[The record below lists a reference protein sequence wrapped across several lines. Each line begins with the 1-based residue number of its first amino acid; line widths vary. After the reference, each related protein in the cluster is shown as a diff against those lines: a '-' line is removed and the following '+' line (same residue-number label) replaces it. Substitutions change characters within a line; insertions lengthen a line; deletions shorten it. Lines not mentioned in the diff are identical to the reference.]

1 MSSWFDT
8 LALACALH
16 DAALVTRR
24 RTAGLVAGSA
34 MRTTDP
40 EPSLA
45 AMQNAN
51 ATTQRTISGLC
62 ERVASAPVL
71 LVACDY
77 DGTLSQLVPHSKD
90 ATTHPDSLTALDRLA
105 SQSHTHVAVISGRPR
120 ADLVS
125 RFSSI
130 PSIHLVGSHGA
141 EVDESR
147 GEDVSQE
154 AHLELSM
161 VTSELERL
169 AGSFPGVRI
178 ERKPHGVALHYRDA
192 PEEVV
197 AKAIDHT
204 GAIMRDVRHLTI
216 RLGSMV
222 VEFATD
228 RSNKGIALELLRRRV
243 GATAVLFVGD
253 DLTDE
258 HAFASLTQGDVGVK
272 VGRGESRAGH
282 RLSDVDE
289 VAQLLTRLAEER
301 QTWLGARGLTPLHAL
316 SIISDLRTSAVVD
329 GQGRVVWLCLPR
341 LDSPPLFAALLG
353 SDEHGWFGIHPCND
367 NGAAES
373 DPSSQ
378 YFDQDTLVLRTKW
391 QRAAV
396 TDYFDCGGGR
406 AFQRAGRS
414 DLIRVIEG
422 GGRVKITFSPRLD
435 FGRSPTRI
443 SLRESGLEIEGGMDS
458 IVLHA
463 PAVEWT
469 IRSEGRHQSAEAVVS
484 LDSGP
489 IILELRYGTPSSRPH
504 PRPESQRRLETSL
517 FWSNWCK
524 SLRVQGTHA
533 ATLRQ
538 SALML
543 RALCYGPSGAIAAA
557 ATTSLPEHLGG
568 SRNWDYRFCWP
579 RDAAL
584 SCSALLRLGNT
595 GTALRFLDWLAAVV
609 DRCESPDRLRPVY
622 TLTGADLGA
631 EGEVGEVPGY
641 GGSKPVRVGNAA
653 AQQVQLDVFGPIVDL
668 IASLAEHGAP
678 LSAEHWRLVR
688 SMVSAVEARWQE
700 PDHGIWELRGPKR
713 HHVHT
718 KAMCFLTVDRA
729 ITLHK
734 LETGKDQPRWTELRE
749 QIRTDVLAHGYCQ
762 QAECFTTAY
771 GSTEPDAAAL
781 AVGLVG
787 LVSESD
793 PRWRATVDCVARTLR
808 TGPVVLRY
816 RFDDELSG
824 REGGFHLCTAWLIRA
839 MLSLDRTREAR
850 DLLGGML
857 ACVGPRGIMTEQFD
871 ARYEVAL
878 GNLPQAYSHLALI
891 NSILDVEAATLRGSQ
906 QP

>member
-1 MSSWFDT
+1 
-8 LALACALH
+8 
-16 DAALVTRR
+16 
-24 RTAGLVAGSA
+24 
-34 MRTTDP
+34 
-40 EPSLA
+40 
-45 AMQNAN
+45 
-51 ATTQRTISGLC
+51 
-62 ERVASAPVL
+62 
-71 LVACDY
+71 
-77 DGTLSQLVPHSKD
+77 
-90 ATTHPDSLTALDRLA
+90 
-105 SQSHTHVAVISGRPR
+105 
-120 ADLVS
+120 
-125 RFSSI
+125 
-130 PSIHLVGSHGA
+130 
-141 EVDESR
+141 
-147 GEDVSQE
+147 
-154 AHLELSM
+154 
-161 VTSELERL
+161 
-169 AGSFPGVRI
+169 
-178 ERKPHGVALHYRDA
+178 
-192 PEEVV
+192 
-197 AKAIDHT
+197 
-204 GAIMRDVRHLTI
+204 
-216 RLGSMV
+216 MV

-228 RSNKGIALELLRRRV
+228 RSNKGLALELLRRKV

-258 HAFASLTQGDVGVK
+258 HGFAVLIPGDVGVK
-272 VGRGESRAGH
+272 VGPGESRAGH
-282 RLSDVDE
+282 RLDDVDE
-289 VAQLLTRLAEER
+289 VALLLARIAQER
-301 QTWLGARGLTPLHAL
+301 AQWLGGRKLVSLNAL
-316 SIISDLRTSAVVD
+316 SIVSDLRTTAVVD
-329 GQGRVVWLCLPR
+329 DRGRIVWLCVPR
-341 LDSPPLFAALLG
+341 LDSPPLFASLLG
-353 SDEHGWFGIHPCND
+353 SEEHGCFGICPSGDH
-367 NGAAES
+367 GASEAG
-373 DPSSQ
+373 PVSQ
-378 YFDQDTLVLRTKW
+378 QFEPDTLVLRTNW
-391 QRAAV
+391 QSITV

-406 AFQRAGRS
+406 AFQRAGRT

-422 GGRVKITFSPRLD
+422 SGRAKVTFSPRLD

-463 PAVEWT
+463 PEVEWT
-469 IRSEGRHQSAEAVVS
+469 IRSEGRHQSAEATVS
-484 LDSGP
+484 LEGGP
-489 IILELRYGTPSSRPH
+489 IVLELRYGTPNSRPH
-504 PRPESQRRLETSL
+504 PRPESLRRAETSL

-524 SLRVQGTHA
+524 SLRVPGSHA

-543 RALCYGPSGAIAAA
+543 RALCYGPTGAIAAA

-584 SCSALLRLGNT
+584 ACSALLRLGNT

-622 TLTGADLGA
+622 TLTGADLGP
-631 EGEVGEVPGY
+631 EGEVGELPGY

-700 PDHGIWELRGPKR
+700 QDHGIWELRGPKR

-749 QIRTDVLAHGYCQ
+749 LIRADVLAHGYCQ
-762 QAECFTTAY
+762 QAGCFTTAY
-771 GSTEPDAAAL
+771 GSAEPDAAAL

-793 PRWRATVDCVARTLR
+793 ARWRATVDCVARTLR

-816 RFDDELSG
+816 RFDDELAG
-824 REGGFHLCTAWLIRA
+824 REGGFHLCTSWLIRA
-839 MLSLDRTREAR
+839 MLSLDRIHEAR
-850 DLLGGML
+850 DLLDGML
-857 ACVGPRGIMTEQFD
+857 ACVGPRGVLTEQFD
-871 ARYEVAL
+871 ARYEIAL

-891 NSILDVEAATLRGSQ
+891 NSILDVEVATLHGSK

>member
-1 MSSWFDT
+1 M
-8 LALACALH
+8 H
-16 DAALVTRR
+16 
-24 RTAGLVAGSA
+24 
-34 MRTTDP
+34 
-40 EPSLA
+40 
-45 AMQNAN
+45 NAN
-51 ATTQRTISGLC
+51 ATTQRTISSLC
-62 ERVASAPVL
+62 ERVAGAPVL

-77 DGTLSQLVPHSKD
+77 DGTLSRLVPHSDD
-90 ATTHPDSLTALDRLA
+90 ATTHAESLRALDRLA
-105 SQSHTHVAVISGRPR
+105 SQPHTHVAVISGRPR
-120 ADLVS
+120 ADLVQK
-125 RFSSI
+125 FASI
-130 PSIHLVGSHGA
+130 PTIHVVGSHGA
-141 EVDESR
+141 EVDDSPVT
-147 GEDVSQE
+147 DLSQE
-154 AHLELSM
+154 AHLELGT
-161 VTSELERL
+161 VTTQLGQL
-169 AGSFPGVRI
+169 ADSFPGVRV
-178 ERKPHGVALHYRDA
+178 ERKPRGVALHYREA

-197 AKAIDHT
+197 ARAIDHT
-204 GAIMRDVRHLTI
+204 GAIMRGVRHLTV

-228 RSNKGIALELLRRRV
+228 RSNKGIALEQIRRKV

-258 HAFASLTQGDVGVK
+258 HGFAALVQGDVGVK
-272 VGRGESRAGH
+272 VGLGESCAGY
-282 RLSDVDE
+282 RVSDVDE
-289 VAQLLTRLAEER
+289 VAQLLTRLVEER
-301 QTWLGARGLTPLHAL
+301 QEWLSGRRLTPLHTL
-316 SIISDLRTSAVVD
+316 SVISDLRTSAVVD
-329 GQGRVVWLCLPR
+329 GQGRIVWLCLPR
-341 LDSPPLFAALLG
+341 LDSPPLFASLLG
-353 SDEHGWFGIHPCND
+353 SDEHGCFGIHPCD
-367 NGAAES
+367 DHGTSEVAPVSQRCES
-373 DPSSQ
+373 
-378 YFDQDTLVLRTKW
+378 DTLVLRTNW
-391 QRAAV
+391 QYATV

-406 AFQRAGRS
+406 AFQRAGRA

-422 GGRVKITFSPRLD
+422 SGKVKITFSPRLD
-435 FGRSPTRI
+435 FGRSPTRL
-443 SLRESGLEIEGGMDS
+443 SLRDSGLEIEGCMDS

-463 PAVEWT
+463 PGVEWT
-469 IRSEGRHQSAEAVVS
+469 IRSEGRHQSAEAIVALDATPVV
-484 LDSGP
+484 
-489 IILELRYGTPSSRPH
+489 LELRYGTSNSRPH
-504 PRPESQRRLETSL
+504 PRSESQRRTETSL

-524 SLRVQGTHA
+524 SLRASGTHT

-543 RALCYGPSGAIAAA
+543 RALCYGPTGAIAAA

-584 SCSALLRLGNT
+584 ACSALLRLGNT

-609 DRCESPDRLRPVY
+609 ERCESPDRLRPVY

-641 GGSKPVRVGNAA
+641 GGSRPVRVGNAA

-734 LETGKDQPRWTELRE
+734 METGKDISHWIELRE
-749 QIRTDVLAHGYCQ
+749 LIRAAVLAHGFSQ
-762 QAECFTTAY
+762 RAGCFSAAY
-771 GSTEPDAAAL
+771 ESDQPDAAAL

-787 LVSESD
+787 LVSEQD
-793 PRWRATVDCVARTLR
+793 PRWRETVEKVARELR

-816 RFDDELSG
+816 RYDDELPG

-839 MLSLDRTREAR
+839 MLTLRRDEEAR
-850 DLLGGML
+850 DLLNGML
-857 ACVGPRGIMTEQFD
+857 ACVGPRGVLAEQFD
-871 ARYEVAL
+871 ARYEIAL